1 MSSDLTVGEGI
12 DLCRRGKDLALLL
25 GGGGL
30 AGVVVLGAGDLASYV
45 FGHAPAVLIPAFVVG
60 VLLTAFLI
68 GMSYTEFDRQGRRL
82 ERLLDH
88 GTVTAE
94 ATAPD
99 TDRIRRAAGL
109 RRTAMLVL
117 LLTSLVLVA
126 ASLWVWLD
134 PR

>member
-1 MSSDLTVGEGI
+1 VSSDLTVGEGI
-12 DLCRRGKDLALLL
+12 DVCRRGKDLALLL

-30 AGVVVLGAGDLASYV
+30 AGLVVLGAGDLASYV
-45 FGHAPAVLIPAFVVG
+45 FGHAPAALIPAFVVG
-60 VLLTAFLI
+60 VLLSAYLI
-68 GMSYTEFDRQGRRL
+68 GMSYSEFDRQGSRL
-82 ERLLDH
+82 ERLLDD

-94 ATAPD
+94 AAAPD
-99 TDRIRRAAGL
+99 AERIRRAAGL
-109 RRTAMLVL
+109 RRAAMLLL